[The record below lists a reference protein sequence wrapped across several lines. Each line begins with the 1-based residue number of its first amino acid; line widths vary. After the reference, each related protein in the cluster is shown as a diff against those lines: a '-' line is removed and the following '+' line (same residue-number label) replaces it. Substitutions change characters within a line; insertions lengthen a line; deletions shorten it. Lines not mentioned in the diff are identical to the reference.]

1 MYLHACLVTRRS
13 KRINLARCEVR
24 GSTASYPAPSGL
36 PHQSCVVC
44 GWAFLSLA
52 DIDPAQVQLS
62 HGLPSHVGNHGEQA
76 TDTQRLQRLE
86 SMREVCY
93 QQARSASLRTWEDQ
107 QRKKERKAAGRPAW
121 TKAMTMSSR
130 SCCLLQL
137 SSSWSH
143 LTCVTNNK
151 QSLSQKLPLHRCVSC
166 MQTLIKFYLCS
177 VSWIDGQ

>member
-1 MYLHACLVTRRS
+1 MLVLWQEEANIY
-13 KRINLARCEVR
+13 INLANNLVWIAKCKVQ

-44 GWAFLSLA
+44 GWAFVSLA
-52 DIDPAQVQLS
+52 DIDPAQVRLS

-93 QQARSASLRTWEDQ
+93 QQARNASLRRPAKKDQ
-107 QRKKERKAAGRPAW
+107 RERTPAGRPAW
-121 TKAMTMSSR
+121 NKAMTMSS

-137 SSSWSH
+137 SSSSH
-143 LTCVTNNK
+143 LTWHAWQTTSNLWAKSCLSIDVCRACKLWSNFICV
-151 QSLSQKLPLHRCVSC
+151 VSP
-166 MQTLIKFYLCS
+166 
-177 VSWIDGQ
+177 G

>member
-1 MYLHACLVTRRS
+1 MQ
-13 KRINLARCEVR
+13 

-44 GWAFLSLA
+44 GWAFVSLA

-93 QQARSASLRTWEDQ
+93 QQARNASLRRPAKKDQ
-107 QRKKERKAAGRPAW
+107 RERTPAGRPAW
-121 TKAMTMSSR
+121 NKAMTMSS

-137 SSSWSH
+137 SSSSH

-151 QSLSQKLPLHRCVSC
+151 QSVSQKLPLHRCVSC